1 MRKKDDTL
9 HQLANDYIK
18 ELKKVIDSIDLKR
31 VEEAFEMLMGVYKA
45 GRRVFILGNGGSA
58 STASHMASDLSK
70 GTLARVYDDK
80 EKRLQV
86 ISLTD
91 NVSLLTAFANDLS
104 YDDIFV
110 QQLRNLIEKGD
121 LLIVLSGSGDSENVI
136 RAVKYS
142 RSRSAKTIGLLG
154 FETGGKLAKLVD
166 CAIIAQSNH
175 YGPIEDTHLIFNHI
189 MTSWFAK
196 AKKKLEGIKVTEN
209 NALPFRND

>member
-1 MRKKDDTL
+1 MIKKDGPL

-18 ELKKVIDSIDLKR
+18 ELKKVIDSLDLKR
-31 VEEAFEMLMGVYKA
+31 VEEAFEMLMGVYRA

>member
-1 MRKKDDTL
+1 MRKKDATL

-18 ELKKVIDSIDLKR
+18 ELKKVIDSLDLKR
-31 VEEAFEMLMGVYKA
+31 VEEAFEMLMGVYRS

-91 NVSLLTAFANDLS
+91 NASLMTAYSNDLS
-104 YDDIFV
+104 YNDVFI

-142 RSRSAKTIGLLG
+142 RSRGAKTIGLLG
-154 FETGGKLAKLVD
+154 FKTGGKLAKLVD
-166 CAIIAQSNH
+166 CAIVVQSNH

-196 AKKKLEGIKVTEN
+196 AKRKLEGIKETEN
-209 NALPFRND
+209 GAIPFRND

>member
-9 HQLANDYIK
+9 NQLANDYIK

-154 FETGGKLAKLVD
+154 FETGGKL
-166 CAIIAQSNH
+166 
-175 YGPIEDTHLIFNHI
+175 
-189 MTSWFAK
+189 
-196 AKKKLEGIKVTEN
+196 
-209 NALPFRND
+209 

>member
-1 MRKKDDTL
+1 MIKKDGTL

-18 ELKKVIDSIDLKR
+18 ELKKVIDSLDLKR
-31 VEEAFEMLMGVYKA
+31 VEEAFEMLMGVYRA